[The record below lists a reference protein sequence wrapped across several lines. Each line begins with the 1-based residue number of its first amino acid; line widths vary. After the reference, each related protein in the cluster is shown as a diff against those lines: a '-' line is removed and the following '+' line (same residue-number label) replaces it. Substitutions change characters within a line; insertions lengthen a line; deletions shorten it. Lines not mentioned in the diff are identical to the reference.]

1 MTREEEKMFE
11 KMAIIAFVATVIVLA
26 VTFFQKPA
34 TKTVQITHTVKAGDT
49 LWDIAYNAREAY
61 GDNRDIRHIIHE
73 IQEINSSSPC
83 IYPGQKLTINLEAT
97 K

>member
-1 MTREEEKMFE
+1 MTKREAKQFTYLWIFS
-11 KMAIIAFVATVIVLA
+11 AIVTALTLCS
-26 VTFFQKPA
+26 TFFEPEPKNI
-34 TKTVQITHTVKAGDT
+34 QISYTVKAGDT

-61 GDNRDIRHIIHE
+61 GDNRDIRHIIHDIRE
-73 IQEINSSSPC
+73 VNSSSHW

>member
-1 MTREEEKMFE
+1 MTKQEMKMFDV
-11 KMAIIAFVATVIVLA
+11 MLIVSAIVTA
-26 VTFFQKPA
+26 VTLGIGFFEPEPKNI
-34 TKTVQITHTVKAGDT
+34 QISYTVKAGDT

-61 GDNRDIRHIIHE
+61 GDNRDIRHIIHDIRE
-73 IQEINSSSPC
+73 VNGSSPC